1 MMFSKQTLSY
11 MNPKDRQTVEQRIK
25 DQLRHEKIESL
36 AKDARMDVVLKSDER
51 VEKKRFMRR
60 LTEEEH
66 ERHMDE
72 ALFRAEELRRMKEVQ
87 LEQEERMAKEI
98 ARINHE
104 KLKDEKI
111 RQQVRENS
119 FELRELESKLKSA
132 YLNRER
138 AAQVAEKEVLKYEQ
152 MKSDSEYFRRM
163 KEAQEKAIEEEN
175 SMGSKRNVEKM
186 NYQRELEMQLEE
198 KERKRQEAY
207 QVFLKEKLLIDEIVR
222 KIYEEDQTERQLKLE
237 KMSATQRYIEEFKL
251 QQAEWR
257 RMERHK
263 MEAEN
268 QKILEFANMQ
278 QRREQDRMAEVR
290 EREQRKLALQNML
303 AEHIQKEQRQR
314 DELEQIR
321 QELYLEEEAQAER
334 QKQIAEM
341 EKKIRQRIELQKT
354 FEEQIAYKQVVLQAE
369 KEEDAAFMRAMM
381 AKFAEDDRLNQMNA
395 QKRRMKQLEH
405 KRAVQ
410 KLLEDRH
417 KQLIADKERELQERQ
432 LEEEKEAWR
441 RAIIEEER
449 QKLLKE
455 HASNLLGYLPK
466 GIFKDEEDLN
476 LFDEDFRNTFQQRR
490 TDLLSDEGWQD

>member
-1 MMFSKQTLSY
+1 
-11 MNPKDRQTVEQRIK
+11 MNPKDRQVAEDRIK

-36 AKDARMDVVLKSDER
+36 AKDARMDVILKSDER

-60 LTEEEH
+60 LQEEEH
-66 ERHMDE
+66 ERQMDE
-72 ALFRAEELRRMKEVQ
+72 ALFRAEELRRLKEVQ

-119 FELRELESKLKSA
+119 FELRELENKLKCA

-152 MKSDSEYFRRM
+152 MKRDSEYFRSM
-163 KEAQEKAIEEEN
+163 KEEQEKAIEEEN

-198 KERKRQEAY
+198 KERMRQEAY

-237 KMSATQRYIEEFKL
+237 KMSATQRYIEEFKQ

-257 RMERHK
+257 RMERQK

-268 QKILEFANMQ
+268 QKIMEFANMQ

-290 EREQRKLALQNML
+290 EREQRKVALQNML

-321 QELYLEEEAQAER
+321 QELYLEEEAQADR

-354 FEEQIAYKQVVLQAE
+354 FEEQIAYKQIVLQAE

-381 AKFAEDDRLNQMNA
+381 AKFAEDDRIEQMNA

-405 KRAVQ
+405 KRAVE

-417 KQLIADKERELQERQ
+417 KQLIADKERALQEQQ
-432 LEEEKEAWR
+432 LEEGKEAWR

-455 HASNLLGYLPK
+455 HASNLLGFLPK

-476 LFDEDFRNTFQQRR
+476 LFNEDFRNTFQQRR
-490 TDLLSDEGWQD
+490 ADLLSDEGWQD